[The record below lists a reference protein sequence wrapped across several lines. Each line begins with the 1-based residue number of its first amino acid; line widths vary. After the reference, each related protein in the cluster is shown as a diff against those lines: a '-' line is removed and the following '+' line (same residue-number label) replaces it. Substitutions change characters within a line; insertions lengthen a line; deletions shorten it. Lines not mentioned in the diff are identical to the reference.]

1 MDSHAQSQPYETDD
15 EQAAYHA
22 DMLAFQQ
29 DALRVI
35 DKARQEPITED
46 EAALLRWAA
55 GLAH

>member
-1 MDSHAQSQPYETDD
+1 MDQQVQPYETDD

-22 DMLAFQQ
+22 DMLAYQA

-35 DKARQEPITED
+35 DKARREPITED

-55 GLAH
+55 GLTH